1 MVPPLEMILKSGF
14 RSLHRKTR
22 KLYVRQLS
30 FKSAWWQV
38 NNKTKEENS
47 KVQRENAKNVFQIAQ
62 RKNSII
68 IWPTCYTSG

>member
-1 MVPPLEMILKSGF
+1 MKPPLEISPKSDL

-22 KLYVRQLS
+22 KLDVRQLS